1 MKVLLEHMLPRR
13 LRYAKVYVE
22 AGSASVFFSLDGTS
36 ADWYASIGKK
46 KGAEMSDK
54 EYTRMRANLPAV
66 ETLDD
71 DGRMLVVRN
80 ARGYEEQWRK
90 PKWVLTRMRK
100 IRGEPN
106 QPTAR

>member
-1 MKVLLEHMLPRR
+1 MKLLLEHMLPRK
-13 LRYAKVYVE
+13 LRYAKVYLE
-22 AGSASVFFSLDGTS
+22 AGGASVFFSLDGAS

-46 KGAEMSDK
+46 KAAEMSDK
-54 EYTRMRANLPAV
+54 EYSRLRANLPAV

-100 IRGEPN
+100 LRGERDEP
-106 QPTAR
+106 ASR